1 MKYETLDVVKFQG
14 EQEIKAKIRN
24 ELLDSCEIHKKKEEK
39 DPWLQRSSK
48 QECMKYETLYVAI
61 T

>member
-1 MKYETLDVVKFQG
+1 MKYEIVNVLKFQG

-24 ELLDSCEIHKKKEEK
+24 EVLDSCEIHKKRRRKRPMVTKKFKTRMYE
-39 DPWLQRSSK
+39 
-48 QECMKYETLYVAI
+48 YETLYVAI

>member
-24 ELLDSCEIHKKKEEK
+24 EVLDSCEIHKKRRRKRPMVTK
-39 DPWLQRSSK
+39 KFKTR
-48 QECMKYETLYVAI
+48 MYEI
-61 T
+61 